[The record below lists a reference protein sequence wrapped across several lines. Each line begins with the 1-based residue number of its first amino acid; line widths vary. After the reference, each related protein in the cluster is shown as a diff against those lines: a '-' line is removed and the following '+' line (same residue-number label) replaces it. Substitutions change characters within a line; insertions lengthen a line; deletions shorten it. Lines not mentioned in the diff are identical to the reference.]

1 MDWRSKKYLTDKL
14 AQELER
20 KGMWRRA
27 ARRWLE
33 VFDNAHDEKV
43 REAAARRRDYCQ
55 RRVTD
60 FFNGD

>member
-1 MDWRSKKYLTDKL
+1 
-14 AQELER
+14 

-60 FFNGD
+60 FFKGD